1 VKEAER
7 MIKTA
12 DVVII
17 GGGISGVSI
26 AYNLAKKGVRNV
38 AVIEK
43 GYLASGST
51 GRCGAGIRQQWG
63 TEMNCKIAKFACEL
77 FENANEELEYDG
89 DIEFKQGGY
98 LMISSTEK
106 EHEQFKKNVEL
117 QNSLGIPSRL
127 LNLEEAK
134 EIVPFLNTDGL
145 ISATFCQ
152 KDGHLNPFHTTE
164 AFARAA
170 ERLGVKIYKFTE
182 VTDIVIENGKVKGVK
197 TTKGDISTNIVVNGA
212 GGYSQA
218 IGKMA
223 GIELPVYSE
232 RHQILVTEAIEQ
244 VLGPMVMSFSLNL
257 YCQQVPHGGLLM
269 GRGDE
274 GEPRDLRITS
284 GWHFLEE
291 MAKTITGILPP
302 LKNAR
307 MIRQWA
313 GIYNITPDRQPILG
327 PVDGVEGYYLAVGF
341 SGHGFMFGPATGVLI
356 AESILG
362 EETTLPIDMLH
373 LNRFERGELIF
384 EPSVV

>member
-1 VKEAER
+1 

-12 DVVII
+12 DVVIV
-17 GGGISGVSI
+17 GGGISGVAI
-26 AYNLAKKGVRNV
+26 AYNLAKKGVKNI

-43 GYLASGST
+43 SYLASGAT

-77 FENANEELEYDG
+77 FENANEELMYDG

-98 LMISSTEK
+98 LLLASTEK
-106 EHEQFKKNVEL
+106 EHEQFIKNIKL

-145 ISATFCQ
+145 VSTAFCQ
-152 KDGHLNPFHTTE
+152 KDGHLNPFLTTD

-170 ERLGVKIYKFTE
+170 ERLGVKIYKYTE
-182 VTDIVIENGKVKGVK
+182 VTDIITENNKIKGVR
-197 TTKGDISTNIVVNGA
+197 TDKGDISTNVVVNAA
-212 GGYSQA
+212 GGRSQVIA
-218 IGKMA
+218 KMA
-223 GIELPVYSE
+223 GVDLPVYSE
-232 RHQILVTEAIEQ
+232 RHQILVTEAIDP
-244 VLGPMVMSFSLNL
+244 VLDPMVMSFSLNL
-257 YCQQVPHGGLLM
+257 YCQQVPHGGLIM

-274 GEPRDLRITS
+274 GEPRDLRVTS

-291 MAKTITGILPP
+291 MTKTITKVLPP
-302 LKNAR
+302 LKNVR
-307 MIRQWA
+307 MVRQWA
-313 GIYNITPDRQPILG
+313 GLYNITPDRQPILG
-327 PVDGVEGYYLAVGF
+327 EAPGVEGFYLAVGF
-341 SGHGFMFGPATGVLI
+341 SGHGFMFGPAIGVLL
-356 AESILG
+356 AENILG

-373 LNRFERGELIF
+373 MNRFEKGELIF

>member
-1 VKEAER
+1 